1 MPTINILLLLIFVC
15 LVGVGILIIS
25 LIDRVRKMEVHASSP
40 RSVGAVAAVA
50 PATTDARFAGVDGQ
64 RLWNLMIAADDKSGA
79 GNGKAAELRAF
90 YPAVLERHIEELFEE
105 GVLDSRQGV
114 RVPPAPVRLIKTSGG
129 HVASWLPPADSNE
142 IYAIGQER
150 NAVVGGDYLAL
161 KGRLEVVSAKLCQL
175 AKLQATPAMV
185 GYLLPATVGSS
196 AVGASL
202 PSGQVLELAQGGLGA
217 IAPPAGSQIV
227 EVIKGSS

>member
-15 LVGVGILIIS
+15 LVGVGILVVS

-64 RLWNLMIAADDKSGA
+64 RLWNLMIAADDKNGA

-90 YPAVLERHIEELFEE
+90 YPPVLERHIEELFEE

-114 RVPPAPVRLIKTSGG
+114 RVPPAAVRLIKTSGG
-129 HVASWLPPADSNE
+129 QVASWLPPADSNE

-150 NAVVGGDYLAL
+150 NAVVGGDYSVLRS
-161 KGRLEVVSAKLCQL
+161 RLEVVSAKLCQL

-185 GYLLPATVGSS
+185 AYLFPATVGAP

-202 PSGQVLELAQGGLGA
+202 PSGQLLELARGGHEA
-217 IAPPAGSQIV
+217 IAPPAGTQIV